1 MRSPR
6 TPPTSNEPH
15 LFFVAPNRKSTDSWN
30 SSNQDYELDSDW
42 KPDHLLLLSRTLD
55 ALPAHLLTPFNGSV
69 PPSNLLDKIA
79 RGVANAKGPIDW
91 PHSIRATRVK
101 LMELARLRAKESAP
115 IENRRRHRIPHE
127 DDYPY
132 PGGEV
137 LQQSTNTLS
146 RRPLYRQ
153 SSMDFL
159 NTAKVDNDNIARLST
174 RLQRTDRL
182 IPNPAYHPYSRP
194 SLPRSSPSNNT
205 RTDPPH
211 YLNPSTSSTSALNS
225 SLSSSSTSRPRP
237 LSRSASTL
245 SNTSDP
251 YLRSMPPMI
260 EDSRVQRLR
269 RTDSLGGKGMPL
281 KRAPSFGL
289 LTRDNRPNSP
299 CTSSDEEEKIRTK
312 YAKKLRT
319 KAGISTQNGTS
330 TAPST
335 PNKPRTRSNECVEK
349 RVKTS
354 SKSSCSTS
362 SSSKSSSTARSSD
375 SGATTVTLKSSRCST
390 PKIKPN
396 LQRNYQNIFGAEL
409 PDPHSPPPRFS
420 SNPPGPPPT
429 PGTASPCRPLRRV
442 RATSFA
448 RAPARRINFGS
459 LIPPPEE
466 NEPDAEAEGEG
477 LGSAFQLR

>member
-42 KPDHLLLLSRTLD
+42 KPDHLLLLSRVCLFLFSQFILFLILFKTLD

-159 NTAKVDNDNIARLST
+159 NTAKVDNDNIARFVPFIISSVPRLDSFFLVFQLVFNAQIDSSQIPLIIPILVPLCPDHLPPTTPGLTHPTISPLPHRAHQLST
-174 RLQRTDRL
+174 PLF
-182 IPNPAYHPYSRP
+182 HPHQLLVP
-194 SLPRSSPSNNT
+194 VPL
-205 RTDPPH
+205 
-211 YLNPSTSSTSALNS
+211 AAQ
-225 SLSSSSTSRPRP
+225 RP
-237 LSRSASTL
+237 LF
-245 SNTSDP
+245 P
-251 YLRSMPPMI
+251 I
-260 EDSRVQRLR
+260 
-269 RTDSLGGKGMPL
+269 
-281 KRAPSFGL
+281 
-289 LTRDNRPNSP
+289 RP
-299 CTSSDEEEKIRTK
+299 IR
-312 YAKKLRT
+312 
-319 KAGISTQNGTS
+319 
-330 TAPST
+330 
-335 PNKPRTRSNECVEK
+335 
-349 RVKTS
+349 
-354 SKSSCSTS
+354 
-362 SSSKSSSTARSSD
+362 
-375 SGATTVTLKSSRCST
+375 
-390 PKIKPN
+390 
-396 LQRNYQNIFGAEL
+396 IFAL
-409 PDPHSPPPRFS
+409 
-420 SNPPGPPPT
+420 
-429 PGTASPCRPLRRV
+429 C
-442 RATSFA
+442 
-448 RAPARRINFGS
+448 
-459 LIPPPEE
+459 
-466 NEPDAEAEGEG
+466 
-477 LGSAFQLR
+477 QQ